1 MFMYIF
7 IQYIHVKYA
16 GLSLNALLYSITYGS
31 DPSIILCLLIA
42 GVIMVRIK
50 AQIIVTLDGIFGAGS
65 YGYLSSVIDT
75 ILYWEPVPKI
85 RRFES
90 SPYANFLSFWS
101 YLNTEYLFKYSND
114 WRNILKVIL
123 CWLDISINSFNGSN
137 KE

>member
-75 ILYWEPVPKI
+75 ILY
-85 RRFES
+85 
-90 SPYANFLSFWS
+90 
-101 YLNTEYLFKYSND
+101 
-114 WRNILKVIL
+114 
-123 CWLDISINSFNGSN
+123 
-137 KE
+137 